1 MRDGKEGDG
10 GEKCKY
16 GETIKVIVQARVDGE
31 KGRQLERQTQT
42 GEHRESRLTG
52 TDRGMETSGVEETEP
67 QLTNCWTLHV
77 DSSESYHHSEES
89 LIIL

>member
-31 KGRQLERQTQT
+31 KGRQLERQ
-42 GEHRESRLTG
+42 RADCPILTLEQSKKK
-52 TDRGMETSGVEETEP
+52 RGQSQETLPWVPT
-67 QLTNCWTLHV
+67 
-77 DSSESYHHSEES
+77 
-89 LIIL
+89 

>member
-31 KGRQLERQTQT
+31 KGRQLERQRADCPILALEQ
-42 GEHRESRLTG
+42 SKKK
-52 TDRGMETSGVEETEP
+52 RGQSQETLPTVPT
-67 QLTNCWTLHV
+67 
-77 DSSESYHHSEES
+77 
-89 LIIL
+89 